1 VDRRC
6 LRTAVALRRN
16 CCLLLALAAGFP
28 GAALAVSNFTPYADA
43 AYEYNTNYFALASG
57 VPEPLG
63 SNGPTLAVGYER
75 YKAGFESDYDWSQ
88 QEFFLNAEGRRL
100 QYQDFGELDHYE
112 YLVHTGLRWA
122 LSGVLDGVVD
132 YQRERTQ
139 VSWLQ
144 FNATPNSE
152 SLLFLQV
159 QNLATASVNL
169 QFLPEWRLES
179 LGKLNDLDSPRPG
192 FPNLSVRELS
202 IDEGIKYVGFAN
214 LSAGLVAE
222 YLDGRYTSTEFIAS
236 PKYHQTSVDLAADY
250 TLSGLSLFH
259 GAVGYTNRDQEQA
272 GSISGLT
279 GILAYQRTLTGKT
292 SVGIKLS
299 RAINDYLTGAAP
311 EIDSMAELDAVWN
324 ATSKIGV
331 ALSFEYLH
339 SSISNTNLVGV
350 LAPSRTDRLE
360 SPQLSVRYQARDWL
374 SIRPYMQYQNRHSS
388 DNIYSFTSNTYGVE
402 VEARFGQPQP
412 LTLPKP

>member
-1 VDRRC
+1 MAWRRDC
-6 LRTAVALRRN
+6 CAL
-16 CCLLLALAAGFP
+16 LILAAGFP
-28 GAALAVSNFTPYADA
+28 GAALAVSNFTPYADVG
-43 AYEYNTNYFALASG
+43 YEYNTNYFALSPG

-63 SNGPTLAVGYER
+63 SNGPTLSVGYER
-75 YKAGFESDYDWSQ
+75 YKAGFDSTYDWSQ
-88 QEFFLNAEGRRL
+88 QELFANVEGRRL

-112 YLVHTGLRWA
+112 YQIHTGLRWA
-122 LSGVLDGVVD
+122 LGGLLDGLVD

-152 SLLFLQV
+152 SLLFIQV
-159 QNLATASVNL
+159 QNLATASINL

-179 LGKLNDLDSPRPG
+179 LGKLNYLDSPRPG

-202 IDEGIKYVGFAN
+202 IDEGVKYVGFAN

-222 YLDGRYTSTEFIAS
+222 YLDGRYTSAEFISS
-236 PKYHQTSVDLAADY
+236 PKYHQTSVDFAADY

-272 GSISGLT
+272 GSVSGLT

-311 EIDSMAELDAVWN
+311 EIDTIAELDAVWN

-331 ALSFEYLH
+331 ALSYQYLH
-339 SSISNTNLVGV
+339 SSISNTDLVGV
-350 LAPSRTDRLE
+350 LAPSRSDRLH
-360 SPQLSVRYQARDWL
+360 SPALSVRYQVRDWL
-374 SIRPYMQYQNRHSS
+374 SIRPYMQYQDRHSS
-388 DNIYSFTSNTYGVE
+388 DEVYSFTSTTYGVE
-402 VEARFGQPQP
+402 VEARFAQPQP